1 MIIWVLWALNPVNTG
16 LTLYMIVISL
26 KMSPQ
31 DHRVSWHCCGV
42 QWSSFVLVITRN
54 CTVIKTAFQECLCQI
69 WATLVKDFYGLWNQ
83 SWKKKSTKRWKHFLR
98 LVCKF
103 LWPTYSLLQ
112 VFTKITELSSI
123 SWLIDLHSS
132 SYWARNLS
140 FKWKFQ
146 ASESECLQTG
156 WFLNL
161 SFSSKFPLQTLT
173 VMLNKTLPTINGW
186 EAWWPSVSM
195 LDSGN

>member
-1 MIIWVLWALNPVNTG
+1 MVKLCTGHYAKLYSYQNSLPRMPVPNLSDTCKGLLRSVKPILEEEEYKKMEALSKVGLQISMANIQFITG
-16 LTLYMIVISL
+16 T
-26 KMSPQ
+26 
-31 DHRVSWHCCGV
+31 
-42 QWSSFVLVITRN
+42 
-54 CTVIKTAFQECLCQI
+54 
-69 WATLVKDFYGLWNQ
+69 
-83 SWKKKSTKRWKHFLR
+83 
-98 LVCKF
+98 
-103 LWPTYSLLQ
+103 
-112 VFTKITELSSI
+112 TKITELSSI

>member
-1 MIIWVLWALNPVNTG
+1 MYERYIYIHVCWYRIEGQWPKDWSVHGPFVQSVSWEISQEMIIWVLWALNPVNTG

-83 SWKKKSTKRWKHFLR
+83 SWKMKSTKRWKHFLR

-146 ASESECLQTG
+146 AS
-156 WFLNL
+156 
-161 SFSSKFPLQTLT
+161 
-173 VMLNKTLPTINGW
+173 
-186 EAWWPSVSM
+186 
-195 LDSGN
+195 D